1 MAWNNRVFPIAYP
14 QTDSCFSHPVIN
26 PTDPHCWYVNIVS
39 DNSKVKSGG
48 KPLHESMLTKFH
60 DTVLTGTSS

>member
-1 MAWNNRVFPIAYP
+1 MWCV
-14 QTDSCFSHPVIN
+14 DSVP
-26 PTDPHCWYVNIVS
+26 
-39 DNSKVKSGG
+39 DNGKVKSDD